1 MAGAEK
7 LAGTAVAALLLCC
20 GAKAAGCPGTLSG
33 AGEEPCT
40 VDAGWPETL
49 SGVAAEAEVG
59 AAWDGADAAGWP
71 GTFSG
76 VGAGAGVAWGGGEDP
91 GCPGTLNG
99 TGALCG

>member
-1 MAGAEK
+1 LSFPWRPCDCVAGAEK
-7 LAGTAVAALLLCC
+7 LAGTAVNALLCW
-20 GAKAAGCPGTLSG
+20 GAKTAGCPGTLSG
-33 AGEEPCT
+33 AGEPCT
-40 VDAGWPETL
+40 
-49 SGVAAEAEVG
+49 AEAEVG

-91 GCPGTLNG
+91 GCPGTLSG